1 MERGKQKA
9 NETGNKRI
17 RVAIADDHALVR
29 ESVCT
34 RIEDEDDIEV
44 IIQAANGKELLDA
57 VEQSGIKPDV
67 CLIDIMMPVLD
78 GFRTVEHLKKEWPDI
93 KLLVLT
99 GYLREPYVVQMIL
112 AGANGYLSKDSYPH
126 TVKEAIRHV
135 AEFDMYCN
143 EQFCL
148 KDIKAIRDGH
158 MELPNMTEMEKQLL
172 RYCIEDLTYREIAD
186 KMAVSYKSVE
196 GYRNKLFEK
205 LGVNTR
211 AGLTMYAVRYG
222 YAAVDIGMLPGK

>member
-9 NETGNKRI
+9 NETENKKIRI
-17 RVAIADDHALVR
+17 AIADDHALVR
-29 ESVCT
+29 ESVST
-34 RIEDEDDIEV
+34 RIEDDGDIEV
-44 IIQAANGKELLDA
+44 VIQAADGKELITSI
-57 VEQSGIKPDV
+57 EKSKIKPDV

-78 GFRTVEHLKKEWPDI
+78 GFQTVEHLKKLWPEI

-99 GYLREPYVVQMIL
+99 GYLRETYVVQMIL
-112 AGANGYLSKDSYPH
+112 AGANGYLSKNSHPH

-135 AEFDMYCN
+135 TEFDIYCN

-158 MELPNMTEMEKQLL
+158 MELPNLTEKEKQLL
-172 RYCIEDLTYREIAD
+172 RYCIEDLTYGEIAD
-186 KMAVSYKSVE
+186 KMATSSKSVE

-205 LGVNTR
+205 LGVKTR

-222 YAAVDIGMLPGK
+222 YAPIDTGVLPGK